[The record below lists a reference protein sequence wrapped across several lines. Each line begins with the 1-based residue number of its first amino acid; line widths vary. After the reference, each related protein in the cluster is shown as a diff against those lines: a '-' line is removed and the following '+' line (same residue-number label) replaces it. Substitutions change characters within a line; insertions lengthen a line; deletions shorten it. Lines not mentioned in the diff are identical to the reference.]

1 MTEKRFTM
9 DLDGF
14 FYDNHRKKNS
24 ANIYDNNTFIGSV
37 IIGAKF
43 IIDLLNEL
51 DEKYVDEFALR
62 ETLQQELQIV
72 ENKNE
77 QLKKEN
83 KWLKSIHFTNDVL
96 KENKMLKEKLN
107 DILKLT
113 EMTGIDDLIICPR
126 CLKHMGEEVNTMVCQ
141 YCGYNEKEELIK
153 ENNEFEKDFVNKEL
167 KE

>member
-1 MTEKRFTM
+1 MGGKRFTM

-72 ENKNE
+72 ENENE
-77 QLKKEN
+77 QLKKELDKIKVVN
-83 KWLKSIHFTNDVL
+83 EMLSMDFANSEHEL
-96 KENKMLKEKLN
+96 SKEN
-107 DILKLT
+107 
-113 EMTGIDDLIICPR
+113 
-126 CLKHMGEEVNTMVCQ
+126 
-141 YCGYNEKEELIK
+141 EELKQSNERIIK
-153 ENNEFEKDFVNKEL
+153 DIDLALGFIRHKGYSLQDIKDYEDAKKEYEEDL
-167 KE
+167 ANYRKGDVE